1 MAYLIYMD
9 SKSNNQS
16 VKQLE
21 TRVFE
26 ITGLDG
32 KTTGKVKAKSIWT
45 AYEAAVLTGDI
56 LVFESLKGG
65 N

>member
-1 MAYLIYMD
+1 MD
-9 SKSNNQS
+9 KSKQQ

-21 TRVFE
+21 TRSFE
-26 ITGLDG
+26 IIGLDG
-32 KTTGKVKAKSIWT
+32 KTAGKVKAKSIWR

-56 LVFESLKGG
+56 IAFESLASKGG